1 VTEHV
6 VAIVNPRASSG
17 ACGRRWPKLEIEL
30 RKHWP
35 EAEVWLTEAPR
46 HATVLARTALE
57 RGASLVIAI
66 GGDGTN
72 NEVLGGFV
80 DPNTGRND
88 FPEAAL
94 GVVAAGTGGDFQRM
108 FGPLDPA
115 AQIGRLA
122 RAPVRTIDYGW
133 ARFTDHDGEIRHR
146 PFLNVASVGVSGVV
160 VRNVARS
167 RRPLGVTLA
176 YVDGALRA
184 IARWTNVP
192 VRMRIAGEPERELAL
207 TLLCVGNGQFFGG
220 GMWACP
226 GASLESG
233 RLEAVL
239 LDGFTRGGLIGALA
253 RSFRGRHIGY
263 RGITSQAITAVELDP
278 VGDIEVL
285 IDVDGEGPGRLP
297 ARFEVFPS
305 GLRVRVA

>member
-17 ACGRRWPKLEIEL
+17 ACGRRWPKWETEL
-30 RKHWP
+30 RRHWP

-57 RGASLVIAI
+57 RGASLVIGV

-72 NEVLGGFV
+72 NEVLCGFV
-80 DPNTGRND
+80 DPESGRND
-88 FPEAAL
+88 FPEATL

-108 FGPLDPA
+108 FGPLDPP

-122 RAPVRTIDYGW
+122 KAPVRTIDYGW
-133 ARFTDHDGEIRHR
+133 ARFTDHEGVVRRR

-176 YVDGALRA
+176 YVQGALQA
-184 IARWTNVP
+184 IARWSNVP
-192 VRMRIAGEPERELAL
+192 VRMRVVGEQERELAL
-207 TLLCVGNGQFFGG
+207 TLLCIGNGQYFGG

-226 GASLESG
+226 SAKLESG

-239 LDGFTRGGLIGALA
+239 LDGFSRGGLLGALA

-263 RGITSQAITAVELDP
+263 RGIASKSIQAIELEP
-278 VGDIEVL
+278 VDGVEVL
-285 IDVDGEGPGRLP
+285 IDVDGEQPGRLP
-297 ARFEVFPS
+297 ARFEVFPA